1 MATFLYRPG
10 RTAVRRRWLV
20 TLLWVVVLGG
30 AGLYAAKAPAAS
42 DDGTSFMPGIE
53 AQKAF
58 DLIAE
63 RFPGSDANGANA
75 RTVFIAQGG
84 EKVTADENQ
93 AAIGELA
100 STVAEGA
107 QVDSA
112 VDPFTA
118 HTVSKDASTA
128 YAKVSYKANGQLQD
142 QG

>member
-1 MATFLYRPG
+1 MATFQYRLG
-10 RTAVRRRWLV
+10 RPAFRRRWLV
-20 TLLWVVVLGG
+20 TVLWVVVLGG
-30 AGLYAAKAPAAS
+30 VGHYAAKAPAAS

-58 DLIAE
+58 DLIGE
-63 RFPGSDANGANA
+63 RFPSSDANGANA

-93 AAIGELA
+93 AAIGELV

-112 VDPFTA
+112 VDPFEA
-118 HTVSKDASTA
+118 HTVSKDAATA
-128 YAKVSYKANGQLQD
+128 YATVNYNAEAD
-142 QG
+142 D